1 MHTRLTFLDVGLV
14 DKPELDETVMD
25 EPALDKRVVQEPA
38 LNLDLLKN
46 NFIELEESG
55 ARLRCFFAIHV
66 FCSSTYTHITKLKY
80 FIAKINIFLFL

>member
-38 LNLDLLKN
+38 LTLDLLKN

-55 ARLRCFFAIHV
+55 ASLRCFLPFMCFVQALTPILP
-66 FCSSTYTHITKLKY
+66 SW
-80 FIAKINIFLFL
+80 NIL